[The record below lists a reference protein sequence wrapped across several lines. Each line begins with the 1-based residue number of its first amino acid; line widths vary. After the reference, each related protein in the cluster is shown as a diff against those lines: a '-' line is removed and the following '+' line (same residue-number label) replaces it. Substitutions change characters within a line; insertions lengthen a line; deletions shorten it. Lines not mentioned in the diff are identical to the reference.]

1 MQNII
6 NWGSSTLGDALWPEP
21 ALVGARWSPQNDFN
35 ETLYANIVCIYIQTY
50 TCVTVSY
57 MYAWLFVQRANKV
70 NNRFMSLLKKDNR
83 WVATAFYFTFFP
95 PLWHSPPTVRVV
107 VGCVVFFG
115 FHCVCLCGARDGIRP
130 RLAVCYVCVWHLC
143 KRCHKNFRRTVAKTH
158 HQLQQQLRQRAV
170 TTIIKG
176 SNSLALSNRLPVLY
190 MLVYY

>member
-1 MQNII
+1 MSNIISLHILFVVGGTTMAQPSPAPWQKNTMQNII

-21 ALVGARWSPQNDFN
+21 ALEGARWSPQNDFN

-95 PLWHSPPTVRVV
+95 PPWHSPSHRPCCCWLCCILWLSLRLFLWGKGRDQTPSSSVLRVRVA
-107 VGCVVFFG
+107 F
-115 FHCVCLCGARDGIRP
+115 
-130 RLAVCYVCVWHLC
+130 
-143 KRCHKNFRRTVAKTH
+143 
-158 HQLQQQLRQRAV
+158 
-170 TTIIKG
+170 
-176 SNSLALSNRLPVLY
+176 
-190 MLVYY
+190 M